1 MVRILV
7 IATRNQKKFE
17 EMLALMQG
25 LPVELKSPADF
36 GDLPPVD
43 EPHNT
48 FEENAA
54 AKAIGYAVLTGQ
66 WALADDSG
74 LEVDALGGKPGVH
87 SSRWSGR
94 EGDDDLNNQT
104 LLAALAAHPK
114 EAWTARY
121 RCVAALAAPDP
132 ARQGVAVASPA
143 AQGVG
148 ARVLAMTV
156 GACEGRIT
164 DRPAGANGFGYD
176 PYFCLPQYR
185 CTMAQLPPD
194 EKNRIS
200 HRGHAL
206 AAMKKQLEKLL

>member
-1 MVRILV
+1 MARILV
-7 IATRNQKKFE
+7 IATRNRKKFE
-17 EMLALMQG
+17 EMLALMRG
-25 LPVELKSPADF
+25 LPADLKSLADF

-43 EPHNT
+43 EPHDT

-54 AKAIGYAVLTGQ
+54 AKAVGYAVLTGQ
-66 WALADDSG
+66 WTLADDSG
-74 LEVDALGGKPGVH
+74 LEVDALGGKPGVQ
-87 SSRWSGR
+87 SSRWGGR
-94 EGDDDLNNQT
+94 EGDDDLNNRT

-121 RCVAALAAPDP
+121 RCVAALAAPE
-132 ARQGVAVASPA
+132 PA

-206 AAMKKQLEKLL
+206 EAMRKRLEKLL

>member
-1 MVRILV
+1 MARILV
-7 IATRNQKKFE
+7 IATRNRKKFE
-17 EMLALMQG
+17 EMLALMRG
-25 LPVELKSPADF
+25 LPADLKSLADF

-43 EPHNT
+43 EPHDT

-54 AKAIGYAVLTGQ
+54 AKAVGYAVLTGQ
-66 WALADDSG
+66 WTLADDSG
-74 LEVDALGGKPGVH
+74 LEVDALGGKPGVQ
-87 SSRWSGR
+87 SSRWGGR
-94 EGDDDLNNQT
+94 EGDDDLNNRT

-121 RCVAALAAPDP
+121 RCVAALAAPE
-132 ARQGVAVASPA
+132 PA
-143 AQGVG
+143 AQG

-206 AAMKKQLEKLL
+206 EAMRKRLEKLL

>member
-1 MVRILV
+1 MAQTLV

-17 EMLALMQG
+17 EMVALMRG

-74 LEVDALGGKPGVH
+74 LEVDALGGKPGVW
-87 SSRWSGR
+87 SSRWGGR

-104 LLAALAAHPK
+104 LLKAIAAYPR

-121 RCVAALAAPDP
+121 RCVAALAAPD
-132 ARQGVAVASPA
+132 ASA
-143 AQGVG
+143 KGVG

-156 GACEGRIT
+156 GACEGLIT
-164 DRPAGANGFGYD
+164 DHAAGANGFGYD
-176 PYFCLPQYR
+176 PYFWVPEYG
-185 CTMAQLPPD
+185 CTMAQLPPE

-206 AAMKKQLEKLL
+206 EAMKKRLEKLL